1 MTDWGA
7 GFLAAIVLINTL
19 FIAGIAGLLFV
30 LNRKLNELAGK
41 VEPLVARATETLG
54 RVERITGEVQT
65 RTEAVLQ
72 QTATLVE
79 KVSRKVDTT
88 TAIAE
93 ETISQPLIGA
103 ASVMAGISRGLQT
116 YREQVEEKGDSH

>member
-30 LNRKLNELAGK
+30 LNRKLDELAGK

-79 KVSRKVDTT
+79 KVSRKIDTT